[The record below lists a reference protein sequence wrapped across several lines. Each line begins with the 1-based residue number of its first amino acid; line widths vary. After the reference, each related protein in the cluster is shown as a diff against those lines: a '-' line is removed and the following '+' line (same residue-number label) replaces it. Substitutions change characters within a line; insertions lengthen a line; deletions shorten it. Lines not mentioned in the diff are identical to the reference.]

1 LVHWLWSVLDGLTT
15 AGLQAILQ
23 GRNRQKAGLL
33 APAHGLTMVAV
44 DYPSVGIATGSRHIE
59 K

>member
-1 LVHWLWSVLDGLTT
+1 MVGTGRLTT
-15 AGLQAILQ
+15 AGLDTILQ
-23 GRNRQKAGLL
+23 GRNRQQAGLL

-44 DYPSVGIATGSRHIE
+44 DYPTSVLRPDPSHE